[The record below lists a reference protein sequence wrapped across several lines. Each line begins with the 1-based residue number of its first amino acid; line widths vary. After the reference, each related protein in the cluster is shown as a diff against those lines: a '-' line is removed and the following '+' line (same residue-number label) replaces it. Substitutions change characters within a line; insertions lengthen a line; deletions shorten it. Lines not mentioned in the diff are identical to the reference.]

1 MNPPRCT
8 TRRRLNAVS
17 IAKLIK
23 AMQEEAVTVHE
34 LVEVTGLCLFTVRH
48 YVLTLHREQACHIKH
63 WEQDSRGRFTTPA
76 YTLGVGKDAKRP
88 KMSESERAKRYRAK
102 LAHAALLQAMVVTL

>member
-48 YVLTLHREQACHIKH
+48 YVLTMHREQVCHIKH

-76 YTLGVGKDAKRP
+76 YTLGAGKDAKKP
-88 KMSESERAKRYRAK
+88 KVSESERAKKYRARQK
-102 LAHAALLQAMVVTL
+102 QAAFLQAMVA